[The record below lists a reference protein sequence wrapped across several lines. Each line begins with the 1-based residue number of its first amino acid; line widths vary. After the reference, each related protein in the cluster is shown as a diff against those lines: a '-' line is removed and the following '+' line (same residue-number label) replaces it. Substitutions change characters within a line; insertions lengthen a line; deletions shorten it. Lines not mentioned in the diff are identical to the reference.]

1 MGCLENFFRQKMN
14 EQESEKFQN
23 ELVEN
28 ILEYVSKKSGITV
41 EDLRSSETIE
51 TAVARYCIANGA
63 KMLQEKDLQLII
75 GNANVGPCY
84 PNLLE
89 NCIVIEYK
97 NYNEEQVQE
106 MAKILR
112 GQSQNDKFLA
122 ESLDNV
128 LLISFDHFCTLNLHF
143 EKP

>member
-1 MGCLENFFRQKMN
+1 MGCLENFFQQKMN
-14 EQESEKFQN
+14 EQEIEKFQN

-75 GNANVGPCY
+75 GNANVGPCN

-106 MAKILR
+106 MAKILQ
-112 GQSQNDKFLA
+112 GQSQNDKLA
-122 ESLDNV
+122 GSLGNV
-128 LLISFDHFCTLNLHF
+128 LLISFDNFCTLNLHF